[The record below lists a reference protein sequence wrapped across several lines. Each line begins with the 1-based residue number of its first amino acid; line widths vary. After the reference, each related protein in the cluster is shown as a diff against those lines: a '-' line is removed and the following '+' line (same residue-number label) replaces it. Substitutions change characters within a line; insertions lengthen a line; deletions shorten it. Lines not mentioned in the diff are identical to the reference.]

1 MPSGQK
7 DRGVAPR
14 DLATAA
20 DASGIHAD
28 IWLGYV
34 AVSIPDRTFGGVVQ
48 FNMGKATPSGFT

>member
-28 IWLGYV
+28 IPSHGPAAILEADILG
-34 AVSIPDRTFGGVVQ
+34 ASLG
-48 FNMGKATPSGFT
+48 A